1 MEAKKIQS
9 TEKAEQIKSVK
20 LQKVQDKKAKVEEQ
34 KEKVNLGE
42 SVEVDDSALKNVK
55 PVKENKFKKLFKRI
69 PKQKDKDTEL
79 YENKSSE
86 TTIQPIKIKKEKVK
100 KEKVK
105 KEKKVKV
112 EKEKKSIFSWFK
124 KKEKSSKPVEHNKT
138 VIKSL
143 NKE

>member
-9 TEKAEQIKSVK
+9 TEKAEQIKAVK

-55 PVKENKFKKLFKRI
+55 PVKENRFKKLFKRL

-86 TTIQPIKIKKEKVK
+86 TTIQPIKIK